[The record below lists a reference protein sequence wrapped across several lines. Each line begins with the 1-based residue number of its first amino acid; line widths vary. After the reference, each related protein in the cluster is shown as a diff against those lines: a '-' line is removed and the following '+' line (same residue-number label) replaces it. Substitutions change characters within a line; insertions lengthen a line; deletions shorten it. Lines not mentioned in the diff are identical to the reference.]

1 MIYRYYLDVEDL
13 RKFARDNGAEEI
25 QDMNHW
31 DVNFWSERIRES
43 KYDLNE
49 VGFLLLLGRVPYQN
63 CEIRVCLFNESGF
76 MCIDIYAYDFACLI
90 NHQHD
95 IVPSIVSSYTGNATV
110 YRFLHVSGRSA
121 PVFLAAEGIR
131 WSFLPIKEAI

>member
-1 MIYRYYLDVEDL
+1 MIYRYYLDMEDL

-49 VGFLLLLGRVPYQN
+49 VGFLLSTG
-63 CEIRVCLFNESGF
+63 
-76 MCIDIYAYDFACLI
+76 
-90 NHQHD
+90 
-95 IVPSIVSSYTGNATV
+95 PSSISK
-110 YRFLHVSGRSA
+110 L
-121 PVFLAAEGIR
+121 
-131 WSFLPIKEAI
+131 